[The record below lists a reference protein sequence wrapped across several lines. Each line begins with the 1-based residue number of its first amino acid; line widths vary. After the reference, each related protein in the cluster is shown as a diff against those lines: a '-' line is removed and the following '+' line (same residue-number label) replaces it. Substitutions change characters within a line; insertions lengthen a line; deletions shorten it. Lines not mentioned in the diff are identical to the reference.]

1 MKFESLN
8 LPPEILKGLSDAAF
22 ERCTPIQELS
32 LPTSIEGK
40 DLIAQS
46 QTGSGKTAVFL
57 ITIFKRLIGGE
68 LQPGRKPRALIVVP
82 TRELATQVSRDSE
95 LLGKHLNL
103 TTVAIYGGVEYD
115 KQIRAL
121 KGGVDI
127 VAATP
132 GRLIDLYKSKSLSL
146 DSIDIFVVDEA
157 DRMFDMGF
165 APDITYI
172 ANNLPKKRP
181 RQTMLFSATI
191 DSNVRRLASMH
202 MQPNPIIL
210 EIEPEQVTVDTID
223 QKLIYV
229 SNEEKL
235 SVLLALLKRPDTTR
249 TIIFTNMKRTAEM
262 LGFKLNGNGMSAEV
276 LTGDVSQAKRER
288 IMGAMKS
295 GKLQILVATDV
306 AARGLHIE
314 DVSHVINYDLPEDAA
329 SYVHRIGRTARAGKS
344 GKAYSLGCESH
355 VFNLPEI
362 EKFIERKIESEWI
375 ETDEMVEDKAGPY
388 RSRPR
393 APGSSR
399 SGGPRPTGGARGGR
413 GPKGPHRS
421 TSHAKPAG
429 RHGGPP
435 PRPRRAPAAKNVPT
449 PATEATPST
458 APSPATSNETATEAP
473 TEARAATVP
482 TGEQSPS
489 SSDKPKRPSRPR
501 RRRGRGSSFRAG
513 AEKTEGAA
521 KETAGARGP
530 AQGPDK
536 SSAGRPERPA
546 GSRPRSRSKSR
557 SSSGEKGAA
566 GSSTQ
571 SSAKG
576 STKGSERPAG
586 SRSGSGASPGSGS
599 SRRRTQ
605 SGYKRKETT
614 ADSAQDKR
622 LSIDKSKYDK
632 GPVAA
637 KPAKKEAGSAA
648 KKEGLLKRV
657 FKTFLKK

>member
-1 MKFESLN
+1 MKFESLD
-8 LPPEILKGLSDAAF
+8 LPDDILKGLSDAAF

-57 ITIFKRLIGGE
+57 ITIFKRLVVAE
-68 LQPGRKPRALIVVP
+68 APPGRKPRALIVVP

-95 LLGKHLNL
+95 LLGKHLDL
-103 TTVAIYGGVEYD
+103 KTVAIYGGVEYD
-115 KQIRAL
+115 KQITAL

-172 ANNLPKKRP
+172 ANRLPKKRP

-202 MQPNPIIL
+202 MEPNPIIL

-223 QKLIYV
+223 QKLIYT

-235 SVLLALLKRPDTTR
+235 SVLLTLLARPGTTR

-276 LTGDVSQAKRER
+276 LTGDVSQSKRER
-288 IMGAMKS
+288 IMSAMKS
-295 GKLQILVATDV
+295 GKLKILVATDV

-314 DVSHVINYDLPEDAA
+314 DISHVINYDLPEDAA

-362 EKFIERKIESEWI
+362 EKFIEHKIESEWI

-393 APGSSR
+393 GPRPGSGQGRGPSR
-399 SGGPRPTGGARGGR
+399 SGGQGR
-413 GPKGPHRS
+413 G
-421 TSHAKPAG
+421 AKPAG
-429 RHGGPP
+429 RRPAP
-435 PRPRRAPAAKNVPT
+435 KPRRAPAAKKAAA
-449 PATEATPST
+449 PAPKDSPKTAT
-458 APSPATSNETATEAP
+458 APSPSPDAKITAA
-473 TEARAATVP
+473 P

-489 SSDKPKRPSRPR
+489 SPDSPKRPSRPR
-501 RRRGRGSSFRAG
+501 RRRGRGGSSRAG
-513 AEKTEGAA
+513 SKKTEGSADSSA
-521 KETAGARGP
+521 KST
-530 AQGPDK
+530 AQGSADK
-536 SSAGRPERPA
+536 SPRSSAQDSNRPA
-546 GSRPRSRSKSR
+546 GSRPRSRSGANR
-557 SSSGEKGAA
+557 STQ
-566 GSSTQ
+566 GSSP
-571 SSAKG
+571 AKG
-576 STKGSERPAG
+576 SAQSSTKSSTSKSPANKPAG
-586 SRSGSGASPGSGS
+586 SRTRSRAGAKPSSGAPGRRSQT
-599 SRRRTQ
+599 SRR
-605 SGYKRKETT
+605 KKET
-614 ADSAQDKR
+614 DSTQDKR
-622 LSIDKSKYDK
+622 LSIYKSKYDK
-632 GPVAA
+632 DAIAA
-637 KPAKKEAGSAA
+637 KPKKKAAESTAKKDGI
-648 KKEGLLKRV
+648 LKRV

>member
-8 LPPEILKGLSDAAF
+8 LPDNILQGLSDAAF

-57 ITIFKRLIGGE
+57 ITIFKRLMDGGE
-68 LQPGRKPRALIVVP
+68 PQPGRKPRALIVVP

-103 TTVAIYGGVEYD
+103 TTLAIYGGVEYD
-115 KQIRAL
+115 KQIKTL
-121 KGGVDI
+121 KAGVDI
-127 VAATP
+127 VTATP
-132 GRLIDLYKSKSLSL
+132 GRLIDLYKSKNLSL

-172 ANNLPKKRP
+172 ASHLPKKKP

-202 MQPNPIIL
+202 MQPDPIIL
-210 EIEPEQVTVDTID
+210 EIEPEQVTVNTID

-235 SVLLALLKRPDTTR
+235 SVLLTLLTRPDTTR

-262 LGFKLNGNGMSAEV
+262 LGFKLNGNGFSAEV

-295 GKLQILVATDV
+295 GKLKILVATDV

-314 DVSHVINYDLPEDAA
+314 DISHVINYDLPEDAA

-362 EKFIERKIESEWI
+362 EKFIEHKIESEWI
-375 ETDEMVEDKAGPY
+375 ETEDMVEDKAGPY

-393 APGSSR
+393 SPRPGSGPSR
-399 SGGPRPTGGARGGR
+399 SGGSSRY
-413 GPKGPHRS
+413 S
-421 TSHAKPAG
+421 SAKPAG
-429 RHGGPP
+429 RRPP
-435 PRPRRAPAAKNVPT
+435 PKPRRAPAAQKAAPST
-449 PATEATPST
+449 PAPS
-458 APSPATSNETATEAP
+458 APKAAPAPASAS
-473 TEARAATVP
+473 
-482 TGEQSPS
+482 SPS
-489 SSDKPKRPSRPR
+489 SSSSPSPSNEAKEISARTGEQRPPSSSESTGGERPQRPR
-501 RRRGRGSSFRAG
+501 RRRRRSSSSRPRT
-513 AEKTEGAA
+513 EKTEGSASTKPRTEA
-521 KETAGARGP
+521 KGP
-530 AQGPDK
+530 AD
-536 SSAGRPERPA
+536 SSADRPKRPA
-546 GSRPRSRSKSR
+546 ASRPRSR
-557 SSSGEKGAA
+557 GGA
-566 GSSTQ
+566 
-571 SSAKG
+571 K
-576 STKGSERPAG
+576 
-586 SRSGSGASPGSGS
+586 SGSA
-599 SRRRTQ
+599 RTGGRPQ
-605 SGYKRKETT
+605 PARKKSAHKADTT
-614 ADSAQDKR
+614 QDKR
-622 LSIDKSKYDK
+622 LSIYKSKYDK
-632 GPVAA
+632 SSAAPASA
-637 KPAKKEAGSAA
+637 KPEKKAAAEPKKKESI
-648 KKEGLLKRV
+648 LKRV
-657 FKTFLKK
+657 FKSFLKK